1 MTSAK
6 AQGHRHGKGCRVA
19 FQYVMP
25 AGENYTVDPAV
36 ERNFPK
42 GWMRRVESRPYG
54 RWRKHYLVKWW
65 ACPMT
70 PEERQSE
77 LRGIEDEISRL
88 EGLKARLERE
98 EPQK

>member
-1 MTSAK
+1 
-6 AQGHRHGKGCRVA
+6 
-19 FQYVMP
+19 
-25 AGENYTVDPAV
+25 
-36 ERNFPK
+36 
-42 GWMRRVESRPYG
+42 
-54 RWRKHYLVKWW
+54 
-65 ACPMT
+65 MT